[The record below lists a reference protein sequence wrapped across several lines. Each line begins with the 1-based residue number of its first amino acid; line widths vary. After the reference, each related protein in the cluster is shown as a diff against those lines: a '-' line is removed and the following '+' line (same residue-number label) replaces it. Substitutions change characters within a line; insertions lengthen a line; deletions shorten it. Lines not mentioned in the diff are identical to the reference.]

1 MLTGASAFL
10 KTSDKAP
17 AIYQPGSMNNEEG
30 KAKWEQIQ
38 ENALARAGHELPK
51 TVIHIGEVKPGAS
64 AFLQAGDAS
73 AADVAMKAGE
83 CMACVQEHFDDSA
96 EWSVL
101 VQGEEKSAEQICSFC
116 ALYAFGGIYA
126 SKGAQVNSKAW
137 DHLPKDKI
145 SLIEDGTLLASPAR
159 MPFWKDAAK
168 KIITD
173 KEFCLKEAVR
183 QIKQEDYEKFNIMKP
198 DADETDELTSMIM
211 KEQVDDSE
219 KMFVSAGSLIQEQG
233 AQQVIKTQSSL
244 LKASMEQ
251 AITMLKSA
259 TTDAAFQGDALYEA
273 SKMVVQPASLMQQNL
288 EIGKAMAASS
298 HGKTATDGT
307 FKDQTDLLQKLDDAA
322 LDGVESLKDADNLG
336 QLSDADAKQNIET
349 AADGIYQ
356 RFFKGEIAEKSV
368 FLQLAHGL
376 SKFLPKA
383 TTDSE
388 AKENLLKKKD
398 EPVKVKTQEQ
408 MQQEGL
414 QSLQGVLDAPQNKK
428 PSALVQTEDAK
439 YSEAMKKWLDVM
451 DELHLPGYSSLM
463 ETQTEAEKAAEQ
475 MEVEK
480 QQALKAI
487 EEDFS
492 ALVGYDPQGDMASPE
507 QWD

>member
-1 MLTGASAFL
+1 MLIGTSAFL

-73 AADVAMKAGE
+73 AADVSMKAGE

-183 QIKQEDYEKFNIMKP
+183 QIKQEDYENFNIMKP

-273 SKMVVQPASLMQQNL
+273 SKMVVQPASIMFSQS
-288 EIGKAMAASS
+288 AS
-298 HGKTATDGT
+298 
-307 FKDQTDLLQKLDDAA
+307 TDLLQKLDDAA

-398 EPVKVKTQEQ
+398 EPVKEKTQEQ

-451 DELHLPGYSSLM
+451 EELHLPGYSSLM